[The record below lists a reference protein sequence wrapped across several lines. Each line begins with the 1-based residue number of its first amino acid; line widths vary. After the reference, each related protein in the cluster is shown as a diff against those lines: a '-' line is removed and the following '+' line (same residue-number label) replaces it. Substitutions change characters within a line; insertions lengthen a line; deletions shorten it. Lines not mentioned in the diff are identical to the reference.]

1 VATPLSDD
9 VPAGTRDGA
18 WRLLPAEV
26 ERSPAFEAGLP
37 ALAERCGRTVE
48 AVRREASTYLEELRT
63 AHVPWVY
70 ARVVAAGRR
79 LVASGYERIDYD
91 DEQVARLRNVLA
103 RWPAVVLAS
112 HRSYLDGG
120 ALTVGFADHA
130 LPPLTVFA
138 GANMAFWPV
147 GAIWR
152 RASAVFIRR
161 ARTTPVYGYALR
173 QLVASLIERRRPLQW
188 FLEGTRSRSGRLG
201 APRLGLLVYV
211 VDAYRDGRVDDAM
224 LVPASIAY
232 DQLREVE
239 EYAEASAGRQ
249 KAPETLGWLVRF
261 VRAQRGRHGAI
272 HVRFGDPVSLRAALG
287 PPEAL
292 PAAGSPAMR
301 AALEELALEV
311 ARRIEAATP
320 ITGAGLL
327 GVALLA
333 SRGRALTDRQLEVA
347 LRGYVEYARR
357 RGLPRVASADV
368 DVPEI
373 RAAVLD
379 SLREH
384 GVVVRSGDPE
394 PRYAV
399 APGRELWA
407 AYYRNTVVH
416 HFVVAAVAEL
426 ALLAAA
432 DSPGTAE
439 AAFFRAAGDLHALL
453 AEDFHLADATSF
465 SERVVAELEALAPDW
480 RRRLAAGPEAATEML
495 TRAPVL
501 CSDPMLRPT
510 FEAHA
515 IVGEWRRGRAA
526 DALPDD
532 SIALAHCLQTGRR
545 QLAERRIAHPEA
557 VALPLLAAALRHARR
572 PGAANDRALEWLRAM
587 DEVHRIAVGRV
598 DAELAAAQAAGHAD
612 GTPAARR
619 SASQPSTS
627 A

>member
-1 VATPLSDD
+1 VAAPLADD
-9 VPAGTRDGA
+9 VSARARDGA
-18 WRLLPAEV
+18 WRLVPAQV
-26 ERSPAFEAGLP
+26 ERSAAFEAGLP

-48 AVRREASTYLEELRT
+48 AVRREARTYLEELRT

-91 DEQVARLRNVLA
+91 PLQVERTRAVLTQQ
-103 RWPAVVLAS
+103 PSVVLAS

-152 RASAVFIRR
+152 RANAVFIRR
-161 ARTTPVYGYALR
+161 ARATPVYAYALR
-173 QLVASLIERRRPLQW
+173 QLVASLVERRRPLQW
-188 FLEGTRSRSGRLG
+188 FLEGTRSRSGLLG

-272 HVRFGDPVSLRAALG
+272 HVRFGEPVSLRAALG

-292 PAAGSPAMR
+292 PPAGSPAVR

-320 ITGAGLL
+320 ITGAALL

-368 DVPEI
+368 DVPEV
-373 RAAVLD
+373 RAAVLG
-379 SLREH
+379 SLLEH
-384 GVVVRSGDPE
+384 GVVVRSGDRE
-394 PRYAV
+394 PRYAI

-416 HFVVAAVAEL
+416 HFVVAAVSEL

-432 DSPGTAE
+432 ESPGTAE
-439 AAFFRAAGDLHALL
+439 AAFCGAVGELHALL
-453 AEDFHLADATSF
+453 AEDFHLVDATTF
-465 SERVVAELEALAPDW
+465 SERVVAELAVLAPDW
-480 RRRLAAGPEAATEML
+480 RQQLAAGPEAATEIL

-501 CSDPMLRPT
+501 CSDLMLRPT

-515 IVGEWRRGRAA
+515 IVAEWRRGRAI
-526 DALPDD
+526 DSLPDD
-532 SIALAHCLQTGRR
+532 SIALAQCLQTGRQR
-545 QLAERRIAHPEA
+545 RAERRIEHPEA

-572 PGAANDRALEWLRAM
+572 PDAPGNGAADWLRAM
-587 DEVHRIAVGRV
+587 DEVHRIAVRRV
-598 DAELAAAQAAGHAD
+598 NAELAAGHAAGSFA
-612 GTPAARR
+612 PRR
-619 SASQPSTS
+619 SASHPSTS